1 MKPTKCSVAVFLVK
15 PTNDKEFLV
24 VKRPP
29 DDDRLPNVW
38 GLPAVTI
45 KDEELPEQAV
55 SRVGVEKLVTEI
67 KPIGLL
73 GIKSADRGDYQ
84 LILMDIK
91 AKLIGSEP
99 NVKNSVTQSTKY
111 VNQKWVS
118 DYNVLKE
125 AASKGSLCSQIVLD
139 LQNISY

>member
-55 SRVGVEKLVTEI
+55 LRVGVEKLVTEI
-67 KPIGLL
+67 KPIGFL

-84 LILMDIK
+84 FILMDIK

-111 VNQKWVS
+111 VDQKWVS
-118 DYNVLKE
+118 DFSVLKE

-139 LQNISY
+139 RQNISY